1 MFHSR
6 MVVVGAPKV
15 VRDVMFIHLKVT
27 SLLAFSVKE
36 EVNRDEMICHSISSL
51 KNSDTSFV

>member
-1 MFHSR
+1 

-27 SLLAFSVKE
+27 SLLAFLVKE